1 MEKPICGPTGPTGHR
16 LCEVTLTGPTGP
28 KGRGPC
34 KFTQRDVQRVMRAV
48 KNVGMSARIEITP
61 DGRIS
66 VIPYIE
72 TAPPVIAGA
81 TGPNEWDT
89 VL

>member
-1 MEKPICGPTGPTGHR
+1 MEKPISGPTGPKGR
-16 LCEVTLTGPTGP
+16 EPCEFNPTGPTGP
-28 KGRGPC
+28 KRRGPC
-34 KFTQRDVQRVMRAV
+34 KFTQRDVQRVMRAA
-48 KNVGMSARIEITP
+48 KNVGMSARIEIAP

-66 VIPYIE
+66 IIPFIE
-72 TAPPVIAGA
+72 MAPALVAGV